1 MSKQALEIRFG
12 PFAFAPA
19 KRELTKSGHLV
30 KLPNQ
35 SAQLLL
41 MLIEQPGTVITRE
54 QMREKIWP
62 DGTYVEFDFGL
73 NSAINRIRRVLNDS
87 ARNPNYVET
96 VHGSGYRFI
105 TPCHVIYAPDS
116 PHDAVTEPPRQL
128 PAPPHV
134 QGALPAHPPK
144 NRMWLY
150 AAAVIGVIL
159 LVGLQRAG
167 LSRVENSLASDAPT
181 LRSSILL
188 PQGHQPALLR
198 ISTQGDQIAYLSNL
212 AGVPYVFRRYLNR
225 DESVRVEGSEGATAL
240 AFSPDGEQLAIWTPD
255 KILLV
260 SKDGI
265 RPLRSTKLT
274 QVRTGTWAKSG
285 YLYYSD
291 QSVERPAIFRIPVTG
306 GGVPEPVISAQHV
319 AGGLTFPMVQQ
330 SLDSR
335 DALLYSVNLTPRRRS
350 LRLWSPPTQFR
361 KAVDRL
367 VLERAMG
374 GRELPTGH
382 LVYFWDNALF
392 SAGWDPQSMSAWG
405 TPIKVLSGV
414 AGAGW
419 TGGVADISDSGTLV
433 YRPKSPEEARP
444 IVRVDRH
451 GEQTKL
457 DIPSAQYEQLR
468 VSPDER
474 RLAVVR
480 RDGSSQWSI
489 WLLDL
494 HTHAW
499 TMCLET
505 QAELPRLAWSPDGRS
520 LVMSLAQ
527 GDADFANLYRIPLDP
542 PGDPQ
547 RLVEQPNFGQFPTS
561 WSTTANAILFHE
573 GTHPKTNSDIF
584 VLDMA
589 TRQVKP
595 LVQNPGWDSDAVF
608 SPDGKW
614 IAYSGDPGTGRKI
627 YVQSYPSSAP
637 AQVAANFEG
646 RGPVWSAKG
655 DRLWFS
661 GPGGFWE
668 VPIRDGKAI
677 GEPVRC
683 YGQTPA
689 FTPDVWTRT
698 FDISA
703 SGTLYAILPD
713 LREVPGRIEVVSNWF
728 RELEKLAPT
737 KR

>member
-1 MSKQALEIRFG
+1 MSGVPLFSV
-12 PFAFAPA
+12 P
-19 KRELTKSGHLV
+19 
-30 KLPNQ
+30 
-35 SAQLLL
+35 
-41 MLIEQPGTVITRE
+41 
-54 QMREKIWP
+54 
-62 DGTYVEFDFGL
+62 
-73 NSAINRIRRVLNDS
+73 
-87 ARNPNYVET
+87 
-96 VHGSGYRFI
+96 
-105 TPCHVIYAPDS
+105 
-116 PHDAVTEPPRQL
+116 QL
-128 PAPPHV
+128 PVP
-134 QGALPAHPPK
+134 GALLAHPPK
-144 NRMWLY
+144 PRPKNKIWLY
-150 AAAVIGVIL
+150 AAAVLGVIL
-159 LVGLQRAG
+159 LVGLQRAS

-188 PQGHQPALLR
+188 PRGHQPALLR

-212 AGVPYVFRRYLNR
+212 GSVPYVFRRYLNR

-260 SKDGI
+260 SNDGI
-265 RPLRSTKLT
+265 RTLRLTKPT
-274 QVRTGTWAKSG
+274 QVRTGIWAKSG

-291 QSVERPAIFRIPVTG
+291 QSVERPAIFRIPVAG
-306 GGVPEPVISAQHV
+306 GEAPEPVISAQHV

-335 DALLYSVNLTPRRRS
+335 DAFLYSVNLTPRRRS

-361 KAVDRL
+361 KAVDRI

-419 TGGVADISDSGTLV
+419 PGGVADISDSGTLV
-433 YRPKSPEEARP
+433 YRPQRPAEARA
-444 IVRVDRH
+444 IVTVDRH
-451 GEQTKL
+451 GDQTKL
-457 DIPSAQYEQLR
+457 DIPPAQYDQLR

-480 RDGSSQWSI
+480 RDGASQWSI

-494 HTHAW
+494 QTHAW

-520 LVMSLAQ
+520 LVMGLAE
-527 GDADFANLYRIPLDP
+527 GDADFANLYRFPLDP
-542 PGDPQ
+542 PGNPE
-547 RLVEQPNFGQFPTS
+547 RLAEQPDFGQFPTS
-561 WSTTANAILFHE
+561 WSATANAILFHE

-627 YVQSYPSSAP
+627 YVEAYPLAAP
-637 AQVAANFEG
+637 AQAAANFEG

-668 VPIRDGKAI
+668 VPIRDGKAT
-677 GEPVRC
+677 GEPVRR
-683 YGQTPA
+683 YGPTPA
-689 FTPDVWTRT
+689 FTPDIWTRT

-703 SGTLYAILPD
+703 SGKLYAILPD